1 MNCDRYGPIDD
12 NNDAEIIPSSSNVSN
27 IDYIKLQSILKVS
40 RINVSQA
47 SLIGDVKQIDKDLDR
62 TGYLIELEADKSL
75 SDSERRSIRTA
86 LRNVLV
92 TFAAFN
98 QSVVEVDQEQENKSS
113 NLGYTQG

>member
-1 MNCDRYGPIDD
+1 M
-12 NNDAEIIPSSSNVSN
+12 
-27 IDYIKLQSILKVS
+27 
-40 RINVSQA
+40 SQT
-47 SLIGDVKQIDKDLDR
+47 SLIGDVKQIDKDIDR
-62 TGYLIELEADKSL
+62 TGYLNELDADKSL
-75 SDSERRSIRTA
+75 NDSEKTSIRTA